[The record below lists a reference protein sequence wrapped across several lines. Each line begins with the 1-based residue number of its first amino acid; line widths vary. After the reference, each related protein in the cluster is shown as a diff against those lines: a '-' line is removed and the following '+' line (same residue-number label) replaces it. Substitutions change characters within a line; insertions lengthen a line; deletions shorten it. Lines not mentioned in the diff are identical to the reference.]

1 MRKRAF
7 SCIFR
12 GFSGNHTFSK
22 LKSSEKCLLLCFR
35 RLKHRSTR
43 HKRTKSSGQGAS
55 RFARCWRVHG
65 GRPLSPVKTEAEP
78 VCHVTYSCLEGNL
91 QVLRASE
98 EGSRQVF
105 IFARGAKAQLK
116 RHSQQERKPTV

>member
-35 RLKHRSTR
+35 RLKHRCTG
-43 HKRTKSSGQGAS
+43 HKLTKSSGYGAS
-55 RFARCWRVHG
+55 RFSRRWRVHG

-78 VCHVTYSCLEGNL
+78 VCLVTYSCLEGNL

-98 EGSRQVF
+98 EGSRQVC
-105 IFARGAKAQLK
+105 IFARCAKAQLK